1 MQDACFKDM
10 CAIGG
15 DATSQIADNYETALA
30 TSTNLAS
37 IAAGLYAFLPC
48 VPTPCSVE
56 WRPASQGLR
65 NELQIC
71 CRHVDVDAH

>member
-37 IAAGLYAFLPC
+37 IAAGLYAFVPC
-48 VPTPCSVE
+48 VPTACKRRMAARLT
-56 WRPASQGLR
+56 RPR
-65 NELQIC
+65 NEL
-71 CRHVDVDAH
+71 